1 MGRPSMGCLVNDE
14 EYLIMAGLETEVKLL
29 KKELQDQAKIHD
41 RLDIA
46 IEKLTDVSNSI
57 HRMLAVHEEKIARQ
71 EEAIF
76 SAEEQIEVRRNE
88 LTGKIDELHS
98 RITTNTKEI
107 MSAATAQH
115 VSQNK
120 EIQKIRDELVSRVGV
135 LERWRHVL
143 IGGSIVVGFM
153 LHKFMEFGS

>member
-1 MGRPSMGCLVNDE
+1 
-14 EYLIMAGLETEVKLL
+14 MAELETEVELL
-29 KKELQDQAKIHD
+29 KKELHDQKRIHD

-76 SAEEQIEVRRNE
+76 LAENKIEERRSE
-88 LTGKIDELHS
+88 LLSKIDELHS

-107 MSAATAQH
+107 MTTATEQH
-115 VSQNK
+115 KQQCDEVR
-120 EIQKIRDELVSRVGV
+120 KIREELSTRVGV
-135 LERWRHVL
+135 LEKWRWII
-143 IGGSIVVGFM
+143 IGGSIIIGFIAQKFM
-153 LHKFMEFGS
+153 LIGG

>member
-1 MGRPSMGCLVNDE
+1 
-14 EYLIMAGLETEVKLL
+14 MAELETEVKLL
-29 KKELQDQAKIHD
+29 KKELHDQAKIHD

-76 SAEEQIEVRRNE
+76 AAEEQIEVRRNE
-88 LTGKIDELHS
+88 LAAKIDELHS

-107 MSAATAQH
+107 MTAAATNAAA
-115 VSQNK
+115 QNK
-120 EIQKIRDELVSRVGV
+120 EIQKMRDELISRVGV

-153 LHKFMEFGS
+153 LHKFIDLGS

>member
-1 MGRPSMGCLVNDE
+1 
-14 EYLIMAGLETEVKLL
+14 MAELETKVKLL
-29 KKELQDQAKIHD
+29 EKELEDQRKIHD

-76 SAEEQIEVRRNE
+76 EAEQQIENRRGE
-88 LTGKIDELHS
+88 LLVKIDELHS

-107 MSAATAQH
+107 MTAAAQQH
-115 VSQNK
+115 ADQNK
-120 EIQKIRDELVSRVGV
+120 EIQKIKDELVVRVGV
-135 LERWRHVL
+135 LEKWRHVL
-143 IGGSIVVGFM
+143 IGGSIVIGFL
-153 LHKFMEFGS
+153 LHKFIEFS

>member
-1 MGRPSMGCLVNDE
+1 
-14 EYLIMAGLETEVKLL
+14 MAELETEVKLL

-76 SAEEQIEVRRNE
+76 ESEQKIEVRRSE
-88 LTGKIDELHS
+88 LLIKIDELHS
-98 RITTNTKEI
+98 RVTTNTKEI
-107 MSAATAQH
+107 MTAASAQH
-115 VSQNK
+115 QQQNK
-120 EIQKIRDELVSRVGV
+120 EIQKMRDELISRVGV
-135 LERWRHVL
+135 LEKWRHVL

-153 LHKFMEFGS
+153 LHKFMNFGS

>member
-1 MGRPSMGCLVNDE
+1 
-14 EYLIMAGLETEVKLL
+14 MAELETEVELL
-29 KKELQDQAKIHD
+29 KKELHDQKRIHD

-57 HRMLAVHEEKIARQ
+57 HRMLAVHEEKITRQ

-76 SAEEQIEVRRNE
+76 DAEQKIEVRRTE
-88 LTGKIDELHS
+88 LSKQIDELHS

-107 MSAATAQH
+107 MTAAANQH
-115 VSQNK
+115 SQQNK

-135 LERWRHVL
+135 LEKWRHVL
-143 IGGSIVVGFM
+143 IGGSIVIGFM
-153 LHKFMEFGS
+153 LHKFINFNP

>member
-76 SAEEQIEVRRNE
+76 QAEEQIEVRRNE

-107 MSAATAQH
+107 MTAAAAQH
-115 VSQNK
+115 AAQNQ

-143 IGGSIVVGFM
+143 IGGSIVIGFM
-153 LHKFMEFGS
+153 LHKFINFGS